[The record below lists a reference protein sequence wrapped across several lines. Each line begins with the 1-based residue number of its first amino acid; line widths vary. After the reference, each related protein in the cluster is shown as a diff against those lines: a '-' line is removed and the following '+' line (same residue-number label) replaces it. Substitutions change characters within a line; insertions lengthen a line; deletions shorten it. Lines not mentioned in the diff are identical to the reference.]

1 LGEHPDIT
9 DINNVTVQFKNEDS
23 GRFTRSLKEILDCP
37 IEYEEQQY
45 FLKNG
50 EWFLFNQTFM
60 EYLRRSL
67 GSIEIKLEE
76 PLVESA
82 FIAWQKEKRGNA
94 KPDDDKVDY
103 REAYFNQK
111 I

>member
-1 LGEHPDIT
+1 
-9 DINNVTVQFKNEDS
+9 
-23 GRFTRSLKEILDCP
+23 
-37 IEYEEQQY
+37 
-45 FLKNG
+45 
-50 EWFLFNQTFM
+50 M

-82 FIAWQKEKRGNA
+82 FIAWQKEKRENS

-111 I
+111 ICVERGCLLLDRVLTDIKSLEQKDVAIKWKLPISTKMEKLYR